1 MKIQK
6 NNNLLKITNKIYETI
21 ASFYE
26 KLNLETWEYLL
37 IIMIGFFSII
47 LGEQIKLKIEFSE
60 TQQIARTLAKK
71 TGLKIYAPNE
81 LSIEQIGD
89 VYVQIPDDWTNIM
102 PDYITDNG
110 VRKHYIASFG
120 DDFSIPFSSEYAF
133 IVAVEKRGV
142 TTDLETF
149 LKNTPVSSDP
159 DQEIDDYIKVNDEMF
174 YILRED
180 VGKEYF
186 RKVDDVI
193 MLIFVY
199 DNGDR
204 IIDDFEQ
211 RFINSVGPVEKDTL
225 FDYK

>member
-1 MKIQK
+1 MNIQK
-6 NNNLLKITNKIYETI
+6 NNNLLKITNKIYEKI

-26 KLNLETWEYLL
+26 QTNLKNWEYLL
-37 IIMIGFFSII
+37 IIMIGLSSFII
-47 LGEQIKLKIEFSE
+47 GEQIKLKKEFAK
-60 TQQIARTLAKK
+60 TQQIAQTLAKK
-71 TGLKIYAPNE
+71 TGLKIYSPQE
-81 LSIEQIGD
+81 LSIKQIGD
-89 VYVQIPDDWTNIM
+89 VYVQIPNDWTNIM
-102 PDYITDNG
+102 TDYITDG
-110 VRKHYIASFG
+110 GIRKHYIASFG

-149 LKNTPVSSDP
+149 LKNNAVSSDP
-159 DQEIDDYIKVNDEMF
+159 NQEIDNYVKVNDEMF